1 MILTERSEVICMSD
15 AFRKMLLELLL
26 FFRGI
31 YRFFFKGIF
40 VITLLL
46 LIANHFLGAG
56 GTIGKILSSPSDYF
70 YIIGMMLFAIFAL
83 WLYDKIIYL
92 VMPEDEK
99 VILPF

>member
-1 MILTERSEVICMSD
+1 MSN
-15 AFRKMLLELLL
+15 ALRKMLLELLL

-31 YRFFFKGIF
+31 YRFLFKGLF

-46 LIANHFLGAG
+46 LIVNHFSGTG
-56 GTIGKILSSPSDYF
+56 GTVGKILSSPSDYF

-92 VMPEDEK
+92 VMPEDERI
-99 VILPF
+99 VLPF